1 MDTTSD
7 QTSNPNDSSRNMAS
21 QKSRIKTYDT
31 ERSAL
36 KYWMNRLQR
45 LCAGPA
51 DLEAIREVTGTLGR
65 ITQLFFDS
73 RQLRLDSMPEE
84 ERDAAMVEFDELV
97 DKLTT
102 IQCQA
107 DELLATAETSSSTET
122 TQPPANNNNNH
133 KSNSNRP
140 IPKLLTFD
148 GDILQFKAFWD
159 QFNAAVHR
167 REDLEDVTKFVHL
180 RSCLAGAALHAISGV
195 TTAAENYPA
204 VVQLLHDRFYRVSD
218 VLDAHI
224 LQILSIKNEA
234 SSEQEGLLTMHDKL
248 NGHLLELKAIGK
260 NLDSAVPGF
269 RMALPHLVSELPKD
283 IQSRWKDQCVKLAE
297 EPTSQIFLDFLAEQA
312 RRAVNSKQSTR
323 VGKTSPFPYKDTLRI
338 NQRKRP
344 HPQRHT
350 VAALHTSLHPLCP
363 VCKGEHQVTAC
374 QQFLNQRRSDR
385 RTMAA
390 RLGLCFI
397 CLSQSHTSQR
407 CTMKRQGWKTHYLL
421 STEPAQNSRTSR
433 PTESDNPTTHSEKKT
448 RSESSKETNP
458 RVLLANT
465 RGLTRIRFQTV
476 KAIASGANGQR
487 LTVNCLFDS
496 GAETTLVTEEVAK
509 ALNLVGTSETV
520 TVKGIGGIQ
529 CAPTV
534 ARRVRFC
541 LSPIDTNQ
549 SGVSDKLIEALTLP
563 RICDDIHS
571 IPIRCD
577 EWKHLQHLQL
587 PEEEDEKLPIH
598 VLIGVD
604 SYDPVAIETTL
615 GWVFF
620 GPVTPPTTS
629 QNRFNCAQIE
639 DSTEQTLKFWELDS
653 IGVQHLEETTP
664 QDKSDATQLPDNFP
678 LAERRLRAVERSLR
692 KDPVK
697 PREYSSVIEEYLHHG
712 WAEEVTTQSGQPGK
726 IWYLPHHAVY
736 KNTDGQLKCRIVFDG
751 SAKYNGVSLNDY
763 LETGPNLQ
771 ADLVGILLRFRQY
784 RIAVQADIE
793 KMYLQVGLQTD
804 DRDACRFLWRDCKT
818 DAPPRRYR
826 LTRVCFGLACSPYLA
841 INVLKAHAELNPGGN
856 DQTVKLALS
865 NMYVDD
871 LVLSCDSEAEVR
883 DLIHRVPVFL
893 RKGGFHLKKWACN
906 QAALLDT
913 LPSEDVSKH
922 GERELGKTL
931 GIYWKKNEDVLTFQP
946 PASSTARSHHTKRQM
961 LSLAARVYDP
971 LGYIAPFTGQIKVLF

>member
-133 KSNSNRP
+133 KSNSTMP
-140 IPKLLTFD
+140 IPKLPTFN

-260 NLDSAVPGF
+260 NLDTAVSGF
-269 RMALPHLVSELPKD
+269 RIALPHLVSELPKD
-283 IQSRWKDQCVKLAE
+283 VQSRWKDQCAKLTE

-323 VGKTSPFPYKDTLRI
+323 VERISSSTHKDTLRTD
-338 NQRKRP
+338 QRKRP

-350 VAALHTSLHPLCP
+350 VAALHTSLQPTCP
-363 VCKGEHQVTAC
+363 VCKGEHRVTAC
-374 QQFLNQRRSDR
+374 QQFLNQQRSER
-385 RTMAA
+385 KATAV

-397 CLSQSHTSQR
+397 CLSQSHTSQW
-407 CTMKRQGWKTHYLL
+407 CTMKRRGWKTHYLL
-421 STEPAQNSRTSR
+421 TETAPNRRTSR
-433 PTESDNPTTHSEKKT
+433 PKESDNPT
-448 RSESSKETNP
+448 
-458 RVLLANT
+458 
-465 RGLTRIRFQTV
+465 
-476 KAIASGANGQR
+476 
-487 LTVNCLFDS
+487 
-496 GAETTLVTEEVAK
+496 
-509 ALNLVGTSETV
+509 
-520 TVKGIGGIQ
+520 
-529 CAPTV
+529 
-534 ARRVRFC
+534 
-541 LSPIDTNQ
+541 
-549 SGVSDKLIEALTLP
+549 
-563 RICDDIHS
+563 IHS
-571 IPIRCD
+571 GEKNTIAICRT
-577 EWKHLQHLQL
+577 Q
-587 PEEEDEKLPIH
+587 PE
-598 VLIGVD
+598 
-604 SYDPVAIETTL
+604 
-615 GWVFF
+615 
-620 GPVTPPTTS
+620 
-629 QNRFNCAQIE
+629 
-639 DSTEQTLKFWELDS
+639 
-653 IGVQHLEETTP
+653 
-664 QDKSDATQLPDNFP
+664 
-678 LAERRLRAVERSLR
+678 

-697 PREYSSVIEEYLHHG
+697 QREYTAMIEAYLQNG
-712 WAEEVTTQSGQPGK
+712 WVEEVTTRVGNP
-726 IWYLPHHAVY
+726 
-736 KNTDGQLKCRIVFDG
+736 VF
-751 SAKYNGVSLNDY
+751 
-763 LETGPNLQ
+763 
-771 ADLVGILLRFRQY
+771 
-784 RIAVQADIE
+784 
-793 KMYLQVGLQTD
+793 
-804 DRDACRFLWRDCKT
+804 
-818 DAPPRRYR
+818 
-826 LTRVCFGLACSPYLA
+826 
-841 INVLKAHAELNPGGN
+841 KAHAELNS
-856 DQTVKLALS
+856 DESYETVKLALA
-865 NMYVDD
+865 NI
-871 LVLSCDSEAEVR
+871 R
-883 DLIHRVPVFL
+883 GPVFL
-893 RKGGFHLKKWACN
+893 KKGGFHLKKRASN
-906 QAALLDT
+906 RLRSSARRISTLVDYGTGLGRTITTTDREMMTQPDTVSNQNQQGLDPVHDETGAEDRTNIFDDASQAAYAACAYTRGGINKPPD
-913 LPSEDVSKH
+913 SA
-922 GERELGKTL
+922 ELGDGKIL
-931 GIYWKKNEDVLTFQP
+931 
-946 PASSTARSHHTKRQM
+946 SSTNKTNQSPSAGADDGIVMR
-961 LSLAARVYDP
+961 
-971 LGYIAPFTGQIKVLF
+971 